1 MSLAIK
7 EFTNRLKGQ
16 RYVTTKYTVNPKPPT
31 RFVILLSSF
40 VGSFTGIAIVACLT
54 YNANFFVE
62 RNTPVMAGSFGA
74 SAVLIY
80 GAIESPLSQPRNVIH
95 PPASAT
101 ALIAVSGGESIYHLG
116 YWYVL
121 CPIAL
126 GVALMMIVALI
137 VNNIGRR
144 YPTHWW
150 NPKQNKIAVMD
161 EDMSKS
167 IADFEPPEDDEDGT
181 VPDDATSTAT
191 TNAIQTHVSRRSS
204 STDVPSTTNDLA
216 EPRPQQIRSTSTPH
230 TRHGS
235 QQFAVYYGN
244 ELKHSRHQDLEHGQ
258 IQRPNAATSD
268 EEHCTHIQQLQ
279 DRIRELETQ
288 LAVFTK

>member
-40 VGSFTGIAIVACLT
+40 VGSFTSIAIVACLT

-62 RNTPVMAGSFGA
+62 RNTPVIAGSFGA
-74 SAVLIY
+74 SAVLMY
-80 GAIESPLSQPRNVIH
+80 GAIESPLSQPRNV
-95 PPASAT
+95 S
-101 ALIAVSGGESIYHLG
+101 
-116 YWYVL
+116 
-121 CPIAL
+121 
-126 GVALMMIVALI
+126 VALMMIVALI

-167 IADFEPPEDDEDGT
+167 IADFEPPEDDEDRT

-216 EPRPQQIRSTSTPH
+216 EPRLQQIRSTSTPH